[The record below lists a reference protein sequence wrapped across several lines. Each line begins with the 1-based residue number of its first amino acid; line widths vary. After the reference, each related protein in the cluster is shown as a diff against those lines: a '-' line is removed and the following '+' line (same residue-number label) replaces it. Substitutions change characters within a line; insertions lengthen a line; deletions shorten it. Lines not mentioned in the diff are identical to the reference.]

1 MYEVDPCDD
10 LTDDGIRMAIQNASG
25 ARNAL
30 FVLEVFPFAFAIVFP
45 CAFAIVSG
53 ETMDNWRWQQR
64 ISNLLLGLGLLF
76 FWAESYGIRDGTM
89 YNTKGDIFRECYNE
103 SLGFMIMLTTNI
115 TTIIISSDMKTYA
128 HKNT

>member
-64 ISNLLLGLGLLF
+64 ISNLLLG
-76 FWAESYGIRDGTM
+76 